1 MRRVPRLSGAAVAA
15 FLLVVVLV
23 SIAVALDRNKTDA
36 NPVEVIFGDSNGLP
50 EEIVEGGEYIAAFQI
65 EWTGPVTMRDG
76 EVSVFASRR
85 GDTTEDAPEENWPLV
100 CESDFDDVQF
110 RQRVSCPFEAP
121 GPGEFALLLEVRD
134 SADVIIGQGL
144 FTHLVIDPTATTE
157 PEDSG
162 D

>member
-1 MRRVPRLSGAAVAA
+1 MRRVPRLSGAAAAGGLLVAVLVVAA
-15 FLLVVVLV
+15 VL
-23 SIAVALDRNKTDA
+23 LDRGKTDA

-50 EEIVEGGEYIAAFQI
+50 EEIIEGGQYIAAFQI

-134 SADVIIGQGL
+134 SADSVIGQGL
-144 FTHLVIDPTATTE
+144 YTHLVIDPTATTS
-157 PEDSG
+157 P
-162 D
+162 